1 VSTEL
6 STAVPTSTCLA
17 QEPLDVTEGKRCSKC
32 SNMRPRTYYIGDE
45 GTCRWHLPQ
54 RKAASL
60 RLQAMRQENL
70 RRRTAGSVVAD
81 GLPAPSTDV

>member
-1 VSTEL
+1 
-6 STAVPTSTCLA
+6 LA

-32 SNMRPRTYYIGDE
+32 SNMRPRTYYIGNE

-60 RLQAMRQENL
+60 RLQAMRQENARL
-70 RRRTAGSVVAD
+70 RSIKGSAETE
-81 GLPAPSTDV
+81 A

>member
-1 VSTEL
+1 
-6 STAVPTSTCLA
+6 LA

-32 SNMRPRTYYIGDE
+32 SNMRPRTYYIGNE

-60 RLQAMRQENL
+60 RLQAMRQENARL
-70 RRRTAGSVVAD
+70 RSIKGSAETEAYGGATSGVS
-81 GLPAPSTDV
+81 PSPSTDV